1 MPQSSAVTEAIN
13 RCEVTIHLLQKGYMV
28 FRPEADVDGVDFV
41 VRTPDGK
48 YLPCQLKSRSTVQ
61 PKKYG
66 GKGIW
71 MIFPGKGKPL
81 HRDWYL
87 IEHDRLLSIQKKK
100 HGSAPNWNDKAKGEF
115 WTEPVGKL
123 LAEQLAKYLIH
134 SATSLTD
141 PSKKK
146 VKRK

>member
-48 YLPCQLKSRSTVQ
+48 YLSCQQKSRCIVQ
-61 PKKYG
+61 PEKYG
-66 GKGIW
+66 GKSIW

-87 IEHDRLLSIQKKK
+87 IEHDRLFTIQKRK
-100 HGSAPNWNDKAKGEF
+100 HGSAPDWKNKTKGEF
-115 WTEPVGKL
+115 WSEPVGKS
-123 LAEQLAKYLIH
+123 LAEELKGYRIC
-134 SATSLTD
+134 SADSEECLRT
-141 PSKKK
+141 K
-146 VKRK
+146 KRKTQ